1 MMVRIGRLA
10 LLLVCFAPLGITQVP
25 SSNHVYL
32 IIEENHS
39 NSSIIGNG
47 AMPYLN
53 GLAQRYG
60 YASQY
65 YANAHSSITNYFAIT
80 AGQVVETADWTTSTY
95 SQDNVVRHLNQGGK
109 SWKVYA
115 QSIPSTGWLGGD
127 SYPYAQ
133 NHNPFA
139 YYTDVANS
147 GTQAAKMVP
156 FSQFASDLSNG
167 SLPNYSYIVPDQE
180 HNAHDCPDGTG
191 NCSDSTKL
199 SAADTWLQ
207 DNIDPLIQ
215 SAGFQQDG
223 ILIITFDES
232 GGGDN
237 QFGGGH
243 VTTVVVGPNVT
254 PGSQSNAF
262 YQHESA

>member
-1 MMVRIGRLA
+1 MIVRIGRLA
-10 LLLVCFAPLGITQVP
+10 LLLLCFATLAIAQVP

-39 NSSIIGNG
+39 NSSVIGNG

-53 GLAQRYG
+53 SLAQRYG

-95 SQDNVVRHLNQGGK
+95 SQDNVARHLNQAGK

-115 QSIPSTGWLGGD
+115 ESIPSVGWLGGD
-127 SYPYAQ
+127 SYPYGQ

-147 GTQAAKMVP
+147 GTQAAKLVP
-156 FSQFASDLSNG
+156 FSQFPTDLSSG
-167 SLPNYSYIVPDQE
+167 SLPNYSYIVPNNT
-180 HNAHDCPDGTG
+180 HNGHDCLDGPG
-191 NCSDSTKL
+191 GSCSDWDKL
-199 SAADTWLQ
+199 NAADNWLP
-207 DNIDPLIQ
+207 NHIDPLIQ
-215 SAGFQQDG
+215 SPVFQQDG
-223 ILIITFDES
+223 ILVITFDES
-232 GGGDN
+232 DGSDN
-237 QFGGGH
+237 AFGGGH
-243 VTTVVVGPNVT
+243 VTTVVVGPKVI
-254 PGSQSNAF
+254 PGFQSNN
-262 YQHESA
+262 